1 MCSAPYSTSSW
12 VYTLQIYL
20 PTVYDPSWHCWAKL
34 CIHWSCHST
43 IMDAQAY
50 GSKTLTVYLNY
61 VCFYVKD
68 IIIDLTI
75 RLQRLNKAKKT

>member
-1 MCSAPYSTSSW
+1 
-12 VYTLQIYL
+12 
-20 PTVYDPSWHCWAKL
+20 
-34 CIHWSCHST
+34 
-43 IMDAQAY
+43 MDAQAY